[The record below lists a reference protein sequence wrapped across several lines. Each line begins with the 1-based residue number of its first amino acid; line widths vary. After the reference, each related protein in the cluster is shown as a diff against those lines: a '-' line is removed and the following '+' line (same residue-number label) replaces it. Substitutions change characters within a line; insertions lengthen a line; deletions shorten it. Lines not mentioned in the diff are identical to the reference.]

1 MPMERKMHTALL
13 FKLLVIF
20 AAFAA
25 LFAPLRSW
33 ILNSVGF

>member
-1 MPMERKMHTALL
+1 MERKMHTAVL

-25 LFAPLRSW
+25 LFAPVRYW
-33 ILNSVGF
+33 ILDSVGF